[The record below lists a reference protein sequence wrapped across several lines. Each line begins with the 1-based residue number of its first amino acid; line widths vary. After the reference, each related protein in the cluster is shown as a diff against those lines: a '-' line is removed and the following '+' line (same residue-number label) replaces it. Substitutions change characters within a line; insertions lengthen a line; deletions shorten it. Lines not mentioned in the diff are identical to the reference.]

1 MINGFVAIQI
11 LFLFVVVD
19 IANSNMNTIAPAI
32 FITMKAIKAHG
43 KNAKSVENFLKKSN
57 IIQS

>member
-1 MINGFVAIQI
+1 
-11 LFLFVVVD
+11 VVD
-19 IANSNMNTIAPAI
+19 IANSNTNTIAPAI

-43 KNAKSVENFLKKSN
+43 KNAKSVVNFLKKSN